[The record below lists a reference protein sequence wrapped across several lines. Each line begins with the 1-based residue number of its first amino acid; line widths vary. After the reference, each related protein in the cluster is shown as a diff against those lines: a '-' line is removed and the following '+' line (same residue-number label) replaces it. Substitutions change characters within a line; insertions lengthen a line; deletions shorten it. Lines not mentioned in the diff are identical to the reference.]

1 MQKYFELLFNNN
13 KDFIEVANKV
23 IEDIYMSTDSPKEFN
38 SKCIM
43 ALQKSSISRSVSKI
57 STGRNK
63 ANGPAY
69 YNIFVQDQKHNRFM
83 FSIDIKKTNNKSV
96 LEKIML
102 KKGNDDN
109 NINMDFNFLH
119 NFVSVKF
126 LSLDALYNSFTFCN
140 NDFTFGNPIE
150 EKDNETTT
158 IHNNFVSSLKTIID
172 SETSPSNLIEILIL
186 NEEFTSEQEELYSI
200 SLDLSHLIK
209 PELFCFDI
217 RAIQNKLNTLKIG
230 LKHE

>member
-1 MQKYFELLFNNN
+1 MQKYFDLLFNNN

-43 ALQKSSISRSVSKI
+43 ALQKSSISQSISKI

-69 YNIFVQDQKHNRFM
+69 YNVFIQDQKHNRFM
-83 FSIDIKKTNNKSV
+83 FNIDIKRTNNKSI
-96 LEKIML
+96 LEKVML

-126 LSLDALYNSFTFCN
+126 VSVEELYNSFTFCD

-150 EKDNETTT
+150 EKDNETTA
-158 IHNNFVSSLKTIID
+158 IYNNFVSSVKTIID
-172 SETSPSNLIEILIL
+172 SETIPDNLIEILIL
-186 NEEFTSEQEELYSI
+186 NQDFTLEQKEFYSL
-200 SLDLSHLIK
+200 SLDLTNIKK
-209 PELFCFDI
+209 PELFSFDI
-217 RAIQNKLNTLKIG
+217 RTVNNKLNAPKNG